1 MKNFTSI
8 KNWMAFSFLLMGGT
22 AMAQTNLL
30 SNASFEEWSED
41 KPAHW
46 VSTTT
51 ASNGTISQSAEA
63 RTGSSSVLL
72 KGTNS
77 NRRLGSEE
85 MTLKAGTYIFSI

>member
-46 VSTTT
+46 VSTQQQVMEPFLSLLRL
-51 ASNGTISQSAEA
+51 AP
-63 RTGSSSVLL
+63 VLL
-72 KGTNS
+72 
-77 NRRLGSEE
+77 L
-85 MTLKAGTYIFSI
+85 FC